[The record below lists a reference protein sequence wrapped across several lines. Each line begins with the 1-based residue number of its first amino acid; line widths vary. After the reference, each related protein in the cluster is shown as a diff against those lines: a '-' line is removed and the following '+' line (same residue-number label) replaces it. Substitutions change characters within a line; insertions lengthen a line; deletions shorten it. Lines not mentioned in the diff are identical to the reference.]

1 MTPPR
6 TTATTAT
13 RVAGTVV
20 GLLLLGACGS
30 TTPAPG
36 VTSGYAPSPV
46 TTATAETPRSSTTTT
61 PSPTATPVPAP
72 PFVGSTTWV
81 RGSGGRSLHVVPTAA
96 GRAAQGA
103 ADAAEAWTEV
113 LRLAPDADQPGMRAQ
128 FDCHWT
134 YARLVA
140 PDKPSW
146 NLEPWRPVVSADQ
159 MVQARC
165 NPGGPESADG

>member
-1 MTPPR
+1 MSTPR
-6 TTATTAT
+6 SAATTAC
-13 RVAGTVV
+13 RVTAAVL
-20 GLLLLGACGS
+20 GLLLVGACS
-30 TTPAPG
+30 PTIPG
-36 VTSGYAPSPV
+36 PSPTNQGYASSAV
-46 TTATAETPRSSTTTT
+46 EMATAGTRPSSTTT
-61 PSPTATPVPAP
+61 SATATTPAAP
-72 PFVGSTTWV
+72 PFVGSATWV
-81 RGSGGRSLHVVPTAA
+81 RGSGGRSLHVVPTAT
-96 GRAAQGA
+96 GRVAQGA
-103 ADAAEAWTEV
+103 GDAVEAWSEV
-113 LRLAPDADQPGMRAQ
+113 LGLAPDADQPGMRAQ